1 MKTYTR
7 FDDLPTSAVYLGS
20 ENGDGSMYEELADA
34 IGMALNPVRLKEPD
48 GHVAYFDLI
57 NPL

>member
-7 FDDLPTSAVYLGS
+7 FTDLPSTAIYLGS

-34 IGMALNPVRLKEPD
+34 IDQAINPVRLKEPD

-57 NPL
+57 D

>member
-7 FDDLPTSAVYLGS
+7 IEDLPTNNKYLGS

-34 IGMALNPVRLKEPD
+34 IDYAEQPVRYRD
-48 GHVAYFDLI
+48 AQGINHYFDLS
-57 NPL
+57 L